1 MKSQQRKKLQNEIK
15 KYGDLYQYEVIVAM
29 IKQSK
34 LYHSVTYRE
43 KSIPQWGSQCRNIE
57 TLNNYANVKVLKQ
70 ILHRNG
76 DITLKTDFGYLK
88 FCN

>member
-1 MKSQQRKKLQNEIK
+1 MNAKTLQKEIK
-15 KYGDLYQYEVIVAM
+15 KYGDLYQYDVIVSM
-29 IKQSK
+29 IKESN
-34 LYHSVTYRE
+34 LYKFVSWRE
-43 KSIPQWGSQCRNIE
+43 KSIPSMGSQCKKIS

-76 DITLKTDFGYLK
+76 DITLKTNFGYLK